1 MVSDP
6 EGQRSR
12 ARQSREDNALMPYR
26 FRHIR
31 HVEATIASRP
41 WPYAEAQAAAI
52 RAAWAEAKAATPAL
66 FDGEVLLIA
75 ERAITD
81 DRFQAVY
88 RPVRYSQFLHYMRH
102 GAADG
107 DTRNGFALAGLTS
120 AEGALM
126 MGVMGGHTANAG
138 KIYFPGG
145 TPDMSDVVD
154 GRLDLEG
161 SARRE
166 LEEETGL
173 SPQEVSA
180 EPGFWLTED
189 DKRTAFI
196 KVMRSPLPAEA
207 LRARILDALARQDEP
222 ELADI
227 HIVRGP
233 ADLLP
238 ERMPAFQLAYAEWWL
253 AGGTAR

>member
-1 MVSDP
+1 
-6 EGQRSR
+6 
-12 ARQSREDNALMPYR
+12 MPYR

-31 HVEATIASRP
+31 HVEATIAARP
-41 WPYAEAQAAAI
+41 WPYAQRHEAEI
-52 RAAWAEAKAATPAL
+52 RAAWAQARIATPAL
-66 FDGEVLLIA
+66 FDGEVLVIA
-75 ERAITD
+75 RRRVVGD
-81 DRFQAVY
+81 VFRAVY
-88 RPVRYSQFLHYMRH
+88 RPVRYSQLLHYLRH
-102 GAADG
+102 GEADG
-107 DTRNGFALAGLTS
+107 KTRNGFALAGLTS
-120 AEGALM
+120 AEGALL

-145 TPDMSDVVD
+145 TPDLSDVVD

-173 SPQEVSA
+173 SPAEVSA
-180 EPGFWLTED
+180 EPGFWMAED

-196 KVMRSPLPAEA
+196 KVMRSALPAEA
-207 LRARILDALARQDEP
+207 LRTRILDALAAQEEA

-238 ERMPAFQLAYAEWWL
+238 ERMPPFQLAYAQWWL
-253 AGGTAR
+253 AGGGAR

>member
-1 MVSDP
+1 
-6 EGQRSR
+6 
-12 ARQSREDNALMPYR
+12 MPYR

-31 HVEATIASRP
+31 HIDATIEDRT
-41 WPYAEAQAAAI
+41 WPYAETHAQAI
-52 RAAWAEAKAATPAL
+52 EAAWTRAREATPAL
-66 FDGEVLLIA
+66 FDGEVLVIA
-75 ERAITD
+75 ERRVND
-81 DRFQAVY
+81 DRFEAVY

-102 GAADG
+102 GEADG
-107 DTRNGFALAGLTS
+107 MTRNGFALAGLTS

-138 KIYFPGG
+138 KVYFPGG
-145 TPDMSDVVD
+145 TPDMSDVVE

-173 SPQEVSA
+173 SA
-180 EPGFWLTED
+180 EEITAEAGFWMTED

-196 KVMRSPLPAEA
+196 KVMRSALPADA
-207 LRARILDALARQDEP
+207 LRARILDALAGQAEP
-222 ELADI
+222 ELSDI

-233 ADLLP
+233 GDLLP
-238 ERMPAFQLAYAEWWL
+238 ERMPAFQLAYARWWL
-253 AGGTAR
+253 EGGAR

>member
-1 MVSDP
+1 
-6 EGQRSR
+6 
-12 ARQSREDNALMPYR
+12 MPYR

-31 HVEATIASRP
+31 HIDATIEDRT
-41 WPYAEAQAAAI
+41 WPYAETHAQAI
-52 RAAWAEAKAATPAL
+52 EAAWARVREATPAL
-66 FDGEVLLIA
+66 FDGEVLVIA
-75 ERAITD
+75 ERRVND
-81 DRFQAVY
+81 DRFEAVY

-102 GAADG
+102 GEADG
-107 DTRNGFALAGLTS
+107 MTRNGFALAGLTS

-138 KIYFPGG
+138 KVYFPGG
-145 TPDMSDVVD
+145 TPDLSDVVD

-173 SPQEVSA
+173 SPEEITA
-180 EPGFWLTED
+180 EAGFWMTED

-196 KVMRSPLPAEA
+196 KVMRSALPADA
-207 LRARILDALARQDEP
+207 LRARILDALAGQAEP
-222 ELADI
+222 ELSDI

-233 ADLLP
+233 GDLLP

-253 AGGTAR
+253 EGGAR